1 MYDYE
6 YEIEEN
12 PVIEFNPDIVI
23 GKKLFADIY
32 SDSYNDIK
40 ELGIERMVTPERTE
54 NHRKTI
60 CALIAKEYSAIHQ
73 EGS

>member
-1 MYDYE
+1 MCRKVFTVTHRTKDGTLLSSATME
-6 YEIEEN
+6 
-12 PVIEFNPDIVI
+12 VDIH
-23 GKKLFADIY
+23 